1 MNDNNLF
8 EKAFDAIDDEFLA
21 EAKHPSIRIAAR
33 RKKILIGSIA
43 ACIAA
48 ILVTVP
54 SIKIISDLNNNQFT
68 NSIDTE
74 IIYQEEIIY
83 DQSSEQTQ
91 SSPQDNTTGGT
102 TSFVPPYTNI
112 SLTVN
117 DLFNAGIVLHSA
129 GGTTSYQKI
138 YVPSIEYL
146 YITPIP
152 ADKYVTI
159 YEYFPIEQKNPTE
172 QELRAIAEKYLPK
185 FSKAI
190 GIPTPKYTIE
200 TYSENDINVRVSTGE
215 KNTYFYISNTMLKF
229 GKSSIYEKTDVPLNI
244 YGETVVIDQR
254 KTDAEILAS
263 LSGIKEKLGK
273 LFGKTFIE
281 PKIIREFS
289 SYTTNGAEWINISYK
304 TSDDSGSLII
314 KFDNFAN
321 HADDIVSS
329 TNLYNASIMFFP
341 KSSNDKLP
349 SISKQVELLPLQK
362 AEEYLSKGYVLAIGG
377 CPLCQAMQDPV
388 DFTNYDYVG
397 ISYMTTNN
405 KKIPYYCFYKNIG
418 ASENGNMTFAYTYVP
433 AIEVAGYEE
442 YFENKHAQH

>member
-21 EAKHPSIRIAAR
+21 EAKHPGIRIAAR

-190 GIPTPKYTIE
+190 GIPTPNYTLE

>member
-21 EAKHPSIRIAAR
+21 EAKHPGIRIAAR

-48 ILVTVP
+48 ILVTLP
-54 SIKIISDLNNNQFT
+54 SVKIISDLNNNQFT

-91 SSPQDNTTGGT
+91 SSPQNNTTGGT

-117 DLFNAGIVLHSA
+117 DLFNAGIVFHSA

-185 FSKAI
+185 FSEAI
-190 GIPTPKYTIE
+190 GIPTPEYTIK

-215 KNTYFYISNTMLKF
+215 KNTYFYISDSMLKF

-304 TSDDSGSLII
+304 TSDDSGSLTI

-341 KSSNDKLP
+341 KSSNDELP

-388 DFTNYDYVG
+388 DFTNYDYVD

-418 ASENGNMTFAYTYVP
+418 TSENGNMTFAYTYVP
-433 AIEVAGYEE
+433 AIEVTGYEE